1 MEGGARTEEV
11 GQWAICCQVMDG
23 EVMLL
28 ACMRAVVGVDM
39 CAALLHLF
47 CVDTLVIFALLA
59 YLSLL

>member
-1 MEGGARTEEV
+1 VEGGARTEEV

-47 CVDTLVIFALLA
+47 VLIPL
-59 YLSLL
+59 

>member
-1 MEGGARTEEV
+1 
-11 GQWAICCQVMDG
+11 MDG

-47 CVDTLVIFALLA
+47 VLIP
-59 YLSLL
+59 S